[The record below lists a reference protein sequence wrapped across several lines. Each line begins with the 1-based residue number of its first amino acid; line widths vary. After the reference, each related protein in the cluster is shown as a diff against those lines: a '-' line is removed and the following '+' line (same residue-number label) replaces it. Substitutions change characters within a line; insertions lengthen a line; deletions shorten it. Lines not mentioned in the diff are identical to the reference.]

1 MLTREPE
8 LRFHH
13 LLCLPLFQGKGYSD
27 GFSVNMQSVK
37 DRLESEDTAVRFVC
51 SGDMICQ
58 HCPNRTEDGCLLD
71 GCGGTVAQKD
81 SEVCRLSEIEC
92 HSVENYRSA
101 LTRLRSKMDKK
112 ALIYYARNVAGQSLV
127 CAALKSG
134 VRALMDCFLRDRS
147 RLSFFYTK
155 VQLLRRN
162 SGAVHFFAYS
172 SLA

>member
-27 GFSVNMQSVK
+27 GFSVNMQSMK

-51 SGDMICQ
+51 
-58 HCPNRTEDGCLLD
+58 
-71 GCGGTVAQKD
+71 

-112 ALIYYARNVAGQSLV
+112 AFDILCSECRWAKLGLCSFEKWRE
-127 CAALKSG
+127 G
-134 VRALMDCFLRDRS
+134 VDGL
-147 RLSFFYTK
+147 LS
-155 VQLLRRN
+155 
-162 SGAVHFFAYS
+162 S
-172 SLA
+172 

>member
-71 GCGGTVAQKD
+71 GCGGTVAQ
-81 SEVCRLSEIEC
+81 RRF
-92 HSVENYRSA
+92 SVFSTLVEHEA
-101 LTRLRSKMDKK
+101 Q
-112 ALIYYARNVAGQSLV
+112 LIPVTG
-127 CAALKSG
+127 
-134 VRALMDCFLRDRS
+134 
-147 RLSFFYTK
+147 K
-155 VQLLRRN
+155 V
-162 SGAVHFFAYS
+162 S
-172 SLA
+172 

>member
-112 ALIYYARNVAGQSLV
+112 AFDIRWAKLGLCSFEKWRE
-127 CAALKSG
+127 G
-134 VRALMDCFLRDRS
+134 VDGL
-147 RLSFFYTK
+147 LS
-155 VQLLRRN
+155 
-162 SGAVHFFAYS
+162 S
-172 SLA
+172 

>member
-81 SEVCRLSEIEC
+81 SEVCRFSEIEC

-112 ALIYYARNVAGQSLV
+112 AFDILCSECRWAKLGLCSFEKWRE
-127 CAALKSG
+127 G
-134 VRALMDCFLRDRS
+134 VDGL
-147 RLSFFYTK
+147 LS
-155 VQLLRRN
+155 
-162 SGAVHFFAYS
+162 S
-172 SLA
+172 

>member
-101 LTRLRSKMDKK
+101 LTRLRSLS
-112 ALIYYARNVAGQSLV
+112 LI
-127 CAALKSG
+127 
-134 VRALMDCFLRDRS
+134 
-147 RLSFFYTK
+147 
-155 VQLLRRN
+155 
-162 SGAVHFFAYS
+162 HI
-172 SLA
+172 